1 MIVAMYSTYRIVSNI
16 GFFRWARL
24 PHPILL
30 NESIPKWAL
39 ALGVQIFTF
48 GGVMAALATPGENEE
63 SMTELHLIIMGS
75 ILICMGLGTGLVIIA
90 GKRPTR

>member
-1 MIVAMYSTYRIVSNI
+1 MQHV
-16 GFFRWARL
+16 GFLKWVRM
-24 PHPILL
+24 PHPVLL

-48 GGVMAALATPGENEE
+48 GGIMAGLSTPGENEE
-63 SMTELHLIIMGS
+63 SMTEPQLIIMAT

-90 GKRPTR
+90 NKRPTR